1 MFDLM
6 PFGHNEKSLFDYLD
20 NFERS
25 FFGDAFGGSVSQF
38 RTDIVDKGDKYILQ
52 AELPGFAKE
61 DIHIDVDGDYLVIHG
76 EHNAQV
82 EENHHK
88 FVRKERRY
96 GSFSRSFNI
105 ANVNADAISASYQ
118 NGILELTLPKKEE
131 TPPPTRQIDI
141 K

>member
-20 NFERS
+20 HFERS
-25 FFGDAFGGSVSQF
+25 FFGDTFGDGTAQF
-38 RTDIVDKGDKYILQ
+38 RTDIVDKGDKYVLQ
-52 AELPGFAKE
+52 AELPGFSKE
-61 DIHIDVDGDYLVIHG
+61 DIHIDVEGDYL
-76 EHNAQV
+76 
-82 EENHHK
+82 HK

-96 GSFSRSFNI
+96 GSFSRSFRI
-105 ANVNADAISASYQ
+105 ANVKADAISASYQ

-141 K
+141 Q

>member
-96 GSFSRSFNI
+96 GSFARTFDVSGIDESGI
-105 ANVNADAISASYQ
+105 TAAYH
-118 NGILELTLPKKEE
+118 NGILELTLPKQA
-131 TPPPTRQIDI
+131 PVVPQARQITI
-141 K
+141 G

>member
-20 NFERS
+20 HFERS
-25 FFGDAFGGSVSQF
+25 FFSDAFGDGTAQF
-38 RTDIVDKGDKYILQ
+38 RTDIVDKGDKYVLE
-52 AELPGFAKE
+52 AELPGFSKE

-76 EHNAQV
+76 EHNTEV
-82 EENHHK
+82 EEKQNK
-88 FVRKERRY
+88 FIRKERRY
-96 GSFSRSFNI
+96 GSFSRSFHI
-105 ANVNADAISASYQ
+105 ANVKAEAISASYQ

-141 K
+141 Q

>member
-6 PFGHNEKSLFDYLD
+6 PFGRNEKSLFDYLD
-20 NFERS
+20 NFERN
-25 FFGDAFGGSVSQF
+25 FFGDAFGGNVSQF
-38 RTDIVDKGDKYILQ
+38 RTDIVDKGDKYVLQ

-76 EHNAQV
+76 EHNSEM
-82 EENHHK
+82 EENQHK

-105 ANVNADAISASYQ
+105 ANVKADAISASYQ

-131 TPPPTRQIDI
+131 TPPSTRQIDI